1 MISKASL
8 SDFNDLWT
16 SKSDRAKK
24 KHSRNGAWSTD
35 AVRDD
40 ICILKK
46 NHQWWGMISP
56 KYLHFTKIKPF
67 QLGEMQWENDGKEIR
82 KAKKNIWVLSQ
93 K

>member
-46 NHQWWGMISP
+46 NHQW
-56 KYLHFTKIKPF
+56 
-67 QLGEMQWENDGKEIR
+67 
-82 KAKKNIWVLSQ
+82 
-93 K
+93 